1 MSDLTIKSIL
11 QKDIERKI
19 NGVVKA
25 DSNEKDTIITEL
37 NEYVVTEEIRKRL
50 IKFFDKY
57 VDSINSPTEDMG
69 VWISGFFGSGKSHFL
84 KMIGHILENNTYDG
98 KTVVDFFKEKI
109 DDAILMGNIE
119 KAAEIPTDVI
129 LFNIDNVS
137 DQDTHQ
143 NKDSIALA
151 FLKKFN
157 EYLGFTR
164 DDIEIAEFERRLWED
179 GKLEEFKKAFE
190 EESGK
195 TWKDA
200 NRNLD
205 FHSDDFIDVVE
216 KLEIMTRESAERW
229 LERGIVRSIN
239 AESFRDIIENYLK
252 MKDPK
257 HRVVFLVDEIGQY
270 IGDNS
275 KLMLNLQ
282 TLVETLGVKFKGR
295 IWVGVTSQQDL
306 GSILNNSE
314 HRKNDFSK
322 IQDRFKTI
330 LSLSSGNI
338 DEVIKKRLLIKK
350 KIEGEDLEKLFD
362 KNEIEIKNLIHFEA
376 QMTLPLYSSNK
387 DFSETYPFVG
397 YQFNLLQKVFEKVRN
412 MGHSGQHMS
421 RGERSLLS
429 SFQEAGI
436 KVKDKNIRIL
446 VPFNYFYES
455 IEQFLEDNVRRPFI
469 HARNEKGIDDFG
481 LEVLKL
487 LFLLKGINGIEPTLN
502 NLTSFM
508 IDSIDCDRIELEKK
522 IKKALEK
529 LEREVLIQKDGDNY
543 YFLTNEEQDINREIE
558 REDIDFKKID
568 EKIDSYIF
576 KEIFT
581 KNSIIMEN
589 TGNKYGFGR
598 TLDETLFS
606 KAGEELAITIFTES
620 AEHYNNVAIVST
632 KPESNLVIRFAN
644 NDLTYR
650 NEIKLFLKVESY
662 IRNRQKDNERESII
676 RILEIKQRE
685 NKIRDRRIKS
695 ELERIIGEAE
705 VFIYGQ
711 KQDIKTKDAA
721 KKIEES
727 LKALANFK
735 FVNAKLVKKPYDEA
749 AIRKTLSYVI
759 DSDKN
764 GTLFDIK
771 DPNSEAISEVLKRI
785 KSLEDRGSTP
795 ITLKNLSEY
804 FLKTPYGWSQL
815 TINGLVG
822 ELWKY
827 RYINLEESKVL
838 VTNIDDA
845 TDLLIKL
852 QTKNLEKIVI
862 SLREEIDPE
871 LVKKVNNLLKNIK
884 IPNENT
890 GEVTLNSPK
899 EDLLDILRKKINIAK
914 SYKSQAEHNNY
925 PGQKELSDW
934 IELLEEIILSR
945 DNAEKT
951 LKYFLE
957 MKDELSKEYDKVDRV
972 FDFFT
977 SPKKGR
983 YDEVIQKINKIEE
996 YKDYIGNLKETPAY
1010 KTIEEIRNDKNIYE
1024 RIREFDELITELDKE
1039 KDKLIE
1045 LEKESLRAKVEKY
1058 REDFSEKLKNN
1069 TEILEKLEEKF
1080 NNFLENEVNNS
1091 DSSNDMA
1098 IFMKSKK
1105 LENIVSKFEDE
1116 YKNYARKEI
1125 EKLESYLNEVAEDKT
1140 DIDKLRQSIKSIYN
1154 NYKNEIAKSDIRN
1167 ISATIT
1173 KAIKDKDDFY
1183 AELNGKAKKKER
1195 VILRKVSISSKTNI
1209 ETEDQVNDY
1218 ISRIEKDIEKLKNEM
1233 LEAIKNN
1240 KIVDIG

>member
-1 MSDLTIKSIL
+1 
-11 QKDIERKI
+11 
-19 NGVVKA
+19 
-25 DSNEKDTIITEL
+25 
-37 NEYVVTEEIRKRL
+37 
-50 IKFFDKY
+50 
-57 VDSINSPTEDMG
+57 
-69 VWISGFFGSGKSHFL
+69 
-84 KMIGHILENNTYDG
+84 
-98 KTVVDFFKEKI
+98 
-109 DDAILMGNIE
+109 
-119 KAAEIPTDVI
+119 
-129 LFNIDNVS
+129 
-137 DQDTHQ
+137 
-143 NKDSIALA
+143 
-151 FLKKFN
+151 
-157 EYLGFTR
+157 
-164 DDIEIAEFERRLWED
+164 
-179 GKLEEFKKAFE
+179 
-190 EESGK
+190 
-195 TWKDA
+195 
-200 NRNLD
+200 
-205 FHSDDFIDVVE
+205 
-216 KLEIMTRESAERW
+216 
-229 LERGIVRSIN
+229 
-239 AESFRDIIENYLK
+239 
-252 MKDPK
+252 
-257 HRVVFLVDEIGQY
+257 
-270 IGDNS
+270 
-275 KLMLNLQ
+275 
-282 TLVETLGVKFKGR
+282 
-295 IWVGVTSQQDL
+295 
-306 GSILNNSE
+306 
-314 HRKNDFSK
+314 
-322 IQDRFKTI
+322 
-330 LSLSSGNI
+330 
-338 DEVIKKRLLIKK
+338 
-350 KIEGEDLEKLFD
+350 
-362 KNEIEIKNLIHFEA
+362 
-376 QMTLPLYSSNK
+376 MTLPLYDSAE
-387 DFSETYPFVG
+387 DFSETYPFVA

-469 HARNEKGIDDFG
+469 HARNEKKIDDFG

-487 LFLLKGINGIEPTLN
+487 LFLLKGINGINPTLN

-529 LEREVLIQKDGDNY
+529 LEKEVLIQKDGDNY

-558 REDIDFKKID
+558 REDIDLKKID

-581 KNSIIMEN
+581 KNSIIMED
-589 TGNKYGFGR
+589 TGNKYGFSR
-598 TLDETLFS
+598 TLDETPFS
-606 KAGEELAITIFTES
+606 KAGEELAITIFTER
-620 AEHYNNVAIVST
+620 ADDYDNVSIVGT
-632 KPESNLVIRFAN
+632 RPESDLIIRLP
-644 NDLTYR
+644 NDDETYR

-749 AIRKTLSYVI
+749 AIRNSLSYVI

-951 LKYFLE
+951 LKNFLE
-957 MKDELSKEYDKVDRV
+957 MKDEISKEYYKVDRV

-977 SPKKGR
+977 SSKKGR

-996 YKDYIGNLKETPAY
+996 YKDYIGSLKETPAY

-1058 REDFSEKLKNN
+1058 REDFSEKLKDN
-1069 TEILEKLEEKF
+1069 TEILKKLEEKF

-1140 DIDKLRQSIKSIYN
+1140 DIDKLRQSIKSTYN

-1167 ISATIT
+1167 ISTTIT

-1195 VILRKVSISSKTNI
+1195 VILRKVSINSKTNI

-1233 LEAIKNN
+1233 LEAIRSN
-1240 KIVDIG
+1240 KIIDIG

>member
-25 DSNEKDTIITEL
+25 DSNEKETIITEL

-84 KMIGHILENNTYDG
+84 KMIGHILENNAYDG

-216 KLEIMTRESAERW
+216 KLKIMTRESAERW
-229 LERGIVRSIN
+229 LERDIVRSIN

-295 IWVGVTSQQDL
+295 VWVGVTSQQDL

-362 KNEIEIKNLIHFEA
+362 KNRVEIENLINFET
-376 QMTLPLYSSNK
+376 QMTLPLYDSAK
-387 DFSETYPFVG
+387 DFSETYPFVA

-469 HARNEKGIDDFG
+469 HARNEKKVDDFG

-487 LFLLKGINGIEPTLN
+487 LFLLKGINGINPTLN

-558 REDIDFKKID
+558 REDIDLKKID

-581 KNSIIMEN
+581 KNSIIMED
-589 TGNKYGFGR
+589 TGNKYGFSR
-598 TLDETLFS
+598 TLDETPFS
-606 KAGEELAITIFTES
+606 KAGEELAITIFTER
-620 AEHYNNVAIVST
+620 AEDYDNVSMVGT
-632 KPESNLVIRFAN
+632 RPESDLIIRLP
-644 NDLTYR
+644 NDDETYR

-662 IRNRQKDNERESII
+662 IRNKQKDNERESII

-685 NKIRDRRIKS
+685 NSIRNRRIKN

-749 AIRKTLSYVI
+749 AIRNSLSYVI

-827 RYINLEESKVL
+827 RYINLEESKIL

-983 YDEVIQKINKIEE
+983 YDEVIQKINKIEDF
-996 YKDYIGNLKETPAY
+996 KDCIGSLKETPAY
-1010 KTIEEIRNDKNIYE
+1010 KTIEEIMADKNIYE
-1024 RIREFDELITELDKE
+1024 RIKDFENLITELNKE
-1039 KDKLIE
+1039 QDRLVE
-1045 LEKESLRAKVEKY
+1045 LEKTSLKAKVEKY
-1058 REDFSEKLKNN
+1058 REEFSEKLKDNL
-1069 TEILEKLEEKF
+1069 EILKNLEEKF
-1080 NNFLENEVNNS
+1080 NDFLENEVNNR

-1105 LENIVSKFEDE
+1105 LENIVSKFEEE
-1116 YKNYARKEI
+1116 YKESAIKEI
-1125 EKLESYLNEVAEDKT
+1125 EKLERYLNEITEDKS
-1140 DIDKLRQSIKSIYN
+1140 DIEKLVKSIKSTYS
-1154 NYKNEIAKSDIRN
+1154 NYKNEIAKSDIKN

-1173 KAIKDKDDFY
+1173 RAINDKEGFH
-1183 AELNGKAKKKER
+1183 AEINGKAKKKER
-1195 VILRKVSISSKTNI
+1195 LVLRKISMNSKTNI

-1233 LEAIKNN
+1233 LEAIRSN
-1240 KIVDIG
+1240 KIIDIG